1 MIQIDLPTLV
11 KRLNLFSRQALEMA
25 ASECMSQQAAE
36 ITVSHVLIQMLAM
49 PRSDLR
55 VITRQGDIGME
66 ELRQALT
73 VENYTTAR
81 SADSYPAFSP
91 MLVEWLKE
99 GWLLASAEM
108 QHSEL
113 RGGVLLLALLHS
125 PLRYIPPAA
134 AQLLT
139 GINRDRLQQDFV
151 QWTQESAESVVP
163 DADCKGAGALTDV
176 ADSLLARY
184 AKNMTEDAR
193 NDRLDPV
200 LCRDHEIDL
209 MIDILCRRR
218 KNNPVVVG
226 EAGVGKS
233 ALIEGLALRIVAGQV
248 PDKLKNTDIMT
259 LDLGALQAGASVK
272 GEFEKRFKGLMAEVI
287 SSPVPVI
294 LFIDEAHTLIGAG
307 NQQGGLDISNLL
319 KPALARGELKTIAA
333 TTWSEYKKYF
343 EKDAALSRRFQLV
356 KVSEPNAAEATIIL
370 RGLSAVYEQSHGVLI
385 DDDALQ
391 AAATLSERYLSG
403 RQLPDKAID
412 VLDTACARVAINL
425 SSPPKQISALTT
437 LSHQQE
443 AEIRQLERELRIGLR
458 TNTSRMTEVLVQYD
472 ETLTALDEL
481 EAAWHQQQTLVQE
494 IIALRQQLLGM
505 AEDDAASL
513 PHVDAVEDTPPES
526 EQDNTG
532 AKLADEAG
540 SEQPEE
546 TAETVSPVQRL
557 AQLTAELDA
566 LHNDRLLVSP
576 HVDKK
581 QIAAVI
587 AEWTGV
593 PLNRL
598 SQNEMSVITDLPVW
612 LGDTIKGQDLA
623 IASLH
628 KHLLTARA
636 DLRRPGRPLG
646 AFLLAGPSGVGK
658 TETVLQLAELLYGGR
673 QYLTTINMSEFQ
685 EKHTVSRLIGSP
697 PGYVGYG
704 EGGVLTEAI
713 RQKPYSVVL
722 LDEVEKAHPDVLNLF
737 YQAFDK
743 GEMADGEGR
752 LIDCKNIVFFLTSNL
767 GYQVIVEHADDPE
780 TMQEV
785 LYPVLADFFK
795 PALLARMEV
804 VPYQSL
810 KTRALGVL
818 PADLNLRDQVGPTFD
833 QVFTSADDN
842 KLVVPQ
848 FLTRYGLQSYFVKQR
863 DELVELTAMDSWV
876 LNLTRSVKYSDA
888 DRAEIQ
894 RQLTEQYISDYTATW
909 RAGMDNL
916 NIRNFES
923 IGQLTGALEQVISGD
938 LPLQRALTVLR
949 DNTQPGVFSEK
960 LSAKEREEALAEP
973 DYQLLTRLGHEFA
986 PENSTLAVQKDK
998 ESTMQAVYQQLTEL
1012 HRYLLAIQNAPV
1024 PGKSAL
1030 KAVQLRLDQNSSDPI
1045 FATRQMAKTLPAPLN
1060 RWVGRLADQAW
1071 HVVMVEAVHYMEVDW
1086 RDSVVKPFN
1095 EQLAN
1100 NYPFNPRSAQD
1111 ASLDAFERFF
1121 KPDGILDTFYQQ
1133 NLKLFID
1140 NDLSLEDGDNSVI
1153 IREDIIAQ
1161 LKTAQKI
1168 RDIFFSKQ
1176 NGLGTSFAVETVSL
1190 SGNKRRSVLNLDGQL
1205 VDYSQGRNYTAHL
1218 VWPNNMREGNES
1230 KLTLVGANGGAPRSI
1245 SFSGPWAQF
1254 RLFGAGQL
1262 TGVQDGNFTVRFS
1275 VDGGAMTYRVHI
1287 RCSSNCYRLT
1297 TPLRAQQRCGWP
1309 HLNSKTMSAGCNNF
1323 LIPPRYSRWKPGC
1336 R

>member
-1 MIQIDLPTLV
+1 MIQINLASLV
-11 KRLNLFSRQALEMA
+11 KHLNQLSRQALEA
-25 ASECMSQQAAE
+25 AAAECMGQQASE
-36 ITVSHVLIQMLAM
+36 ITVAHVLLQMLTSV
-49 PRSDLR
+49 RSDVR
-55 VITRQGDIGME
+55 VIAEKADIDTNA
-66 ELRQALT
+66 LRRALT
-73 VENYTTAR
+73 VENYAMVRAT
-81 SADSYPAFSP
+81 DSYPAFSP

-113 RGGVLLLALLHS
+113 RGGMLLLALLHS
-125 PLRYIPPAA
+125 PLRYVPPVAA
-134 AQLLT
+134 RLLT
-139 GINRDRLQQDFV
+139 AINRDQLQQDFA
-151 QWTQESAESVVP
+151 QWTRESAETVMRNVDGPSP
-163 DADCKGAGALTDV
+163 SMIAPTGDN
-176 ADSLLARY
+176 LLSRY

-193 NDRLDPV
+193 QGQLDPV

-287 SSPVPVI
+287 SSAVPVI

-356 KVSEPNAAEATIIL
+356 KVSEPTASEATIIL
-370 RGLSAVYEQSHGVLI
+370 RGLSAVYEKSHGVLI
-385 DDDALQ
+385 DDEALQ

-437 LSHQQE
+437 QSHQCK
-443 AEIRQLERELRIGLR
+443 AEIHQLEREIRIGLR
-458 TNTSRMTEVLVQYD
+458 TDTTRLNEIHAQYETAQQALQTLVS
-472 ETLTALDEL
+472 
-481 EAAWHQQQTLVQE
+481 AWRQQQLLVQE
-494 IIALRQQLLGM
+494 IIALRQQLLG
-505 AEDDAASL
+505 SL
-513 PHVDAVEDTPPES
+513 PNDDTVPDITAERDSAEAMRADDTENTLS
-526 EQDNTG
+526 EENT
-532 AKLADEAG
+532 EAG
-540 SEQPEE
+540 QAADMISP
-546 TAETVSPVQRL
+546 AERL
-557 AQLTAELDA
+557 PQLTAELDA
-566 LHNDRLLVSP
+566 LHNTQLLVSA

-598 SQNEMSVITDLPVW
+598 SQNEMSVITDLPRW
-612 LGDTIKGQDLA
+612 LGNTIKGQHLA
-623 IASLH
+623 IANLH

-780 TMQEV
+780 TMLEV

-804 VPYQSL
+804 VPYLPLSKETLATIITGKLARLDNVLRSRFGADVIIEQEVTDEIM
-810 KTRALGVL
+810 KRVTRAENGARMLESVIDGDML
-818 PADLNLRDQVGPTFD
+818 PPLSLLLLQKMATGTGIARIQLSAADGA
-833 QVFTSADDN
+833 FTAD
-842 KLVVPQ
+842 
-848 FLTRYGLQSYFVKQR
+848 
-863 DELVELTAMDSWV
+863 VEDVEDS
-876 LNLTRSVKYSDA
+876 
-888 DRAEIQ
+888 
-894 RQLTEQYISDYTATW
+894 
-909 RAGMDNL
+909 
-916 NIRNFES
+916 ES
-923 IGQLTGALEQVISGD
+923 ITED
-938 LPLQRALTVLR
+938 ETVL
-949 DNTQPGVFSEK
+949 
-960 LSAKEREEALAEP
+960 
-973 DYQLLTRLGHEFA
+973 
-986 PENSTLAVQKDK
+986 
-998 ESTMQAVYQQLTEL
+998 
-1012 HRYLLAIQNAPV
+1012 
-1024 PGKSAL
+1024 
-1030 KAVQLRLDQNSSDPI
+1030 
-1045 FATRQMAKTLPAPLN
+1045 
-1060 RWVGRLADQAW
+1060 
-1071 HVVMVEAVHYMEVDW
+1071 
-1086 RDSVVKPFN
+1086 
-1095 EQLAN
+1095 
-1100 NYPFNPRSAQD
+1100 
-1111 ASLDAFERFF
+1111 
-1121 KPDGILDTFYQQ
+1121 
-1133 NLKLFID
+1133 
-1140 NDLSLEDGDNSVI
+1140 
-1153 IREDIIAQ
+1153 
-1161 LKTAQKI
+1161 
-1168 RDIFFSKQ
+1168 
-1176 NGLGTSFAVETVSL
+1176 
-1190 SGNKRRSVLNLDGQL
+1190 
-1205 VDYSQGRNYTAHL
+1205 
-1218 VWPNNMREGNES
+1218 
-1230 KLTLVGANGGAPRSI
+1230 
-1245 SFSGPWAQF
+1245 
-1254 RLFGAGQL
+1254 
-1262 TGVQDGNFTVRFS
+1262 
-1275 VDGGAMTYRVHI
+1275 
-1287 RCSSNCYRLT
+1287 
-1297 TPLRAQQRCGWP
+1297 
-1309 HLNSKTMSAGCNNF
+1309 
-1323 LIPPRYSRWKPGC
+1323 
-1336 R
+1336 

>member
-1 MIQIDLPTLV
+1 MIQIDLATLV
-11 KRLNLFSRQALEMA
+11 KRLNPFAKQALEMA

-36 ITVSHVLIQMLAM
+36 ITVSHVLIQMLAI

-55 VITRQGDIGME
+55 VIAERADIGTD

-73 VENYTTAR
+73 VENYATSRA
-81 SADSYPAFSP
+81 ADSYPSFSP

-99 GWLLASAEM
+99 AWLLASAEM
-108 QHSEL
+108 QQTEL
-113 RGGVLLLALLHS
+113 RGGILLLALLHT
-125 PLRYIPPAA
+125 PLRYVPPVAA
-134 AQLLT
+134 RLLT
-139 GINRDRLQQDFV
+139 AINRDQLQQDFAG
-151 QWTQESAESVVP
+151 WTRESAESVVLN
-163 DADCKGAGALTDV
+163 ADGHV
-176 ADSLLARY
+176 ASATADTGDSLLGRY
-184 AKNMTEDAR
+184 AKNMTDDAR
-193 NDRLDPV
+193 QGRLDPV
-200 LCRDHEIDL
+200 LCRDNEIDL

-233 ALIEGLALRIVAGQV
+233 ALIEGLALRIVADRV
-248 PDKLKNTDIMT
+248 PDKLRDTEIMT

-287 SSPVPVI
+287 QSPKPVI

-343 EKDAALSRRFQLV
+343 EKDAALSRRFQPV
-356 KVSEPNAAEATIIL
+356 KVSEPTAAEATIIL

-385 DDDALQ
+385 DDEALQ

-437 LSHQQE
+437 QRHQCE

-458 TNTSRMTEVLVQYD
+458 TDTSRLTDVLVQYD
-472 ETLTALDEL
+472 ETLTELDEL
-481 EAAWHQQQTLVQE
+481 ETAWRQQQTLVQE
-494 IIALRQQLLGM
+494 IISLRKALLEETV
-505 AEDDAASL
+505 AEDAAT
-513 PHVDAVEDTPPES
+513 VA
-526 EQDNTG
+526 
-532 AKLADEAG
+532 ADERVAETTDDSTVATDEPAAG
-540 SEQPEE
+540 QPEPE
-546 TAETVSPVQRL
+546 IPPAERL
-557 AQLTAELDA
+557 ARLTAELDA
-566 LHNDRLLVSP
+566 LHNTQRLVSP

-598 SQNEMSVITDLPVW
+598 SQNEMSVITDLPQW

-623 IASLH
+623 IKHLH

-767 GYQVIVEHADDPE
+767 GYQVIVDHADDPE
-780 TMQEV
+780 TMQEA

-804 VPYQSL
+804 VPY
-810 KTRALGVL
+810 
-818 PADLNLRDQVGPTFD
+818 
-833 QVFTSADDN
+833 
-842 KLVVPQ
+842 
-848 FLTRYGLQSYFVKQR
+848 
-863 DELVELTAMDSWV
+863 
-876 LNLTRSVKYSDA
+876 
-888 DRAEIQ
+888 
-894 RQLTEQYISDYTATW
+894 
-909 RAGMDNL
+909 
-916 NIRNFES
+916 
-923 IGQLTGALEQVISGD
+923 
-938 LPLQRALTVLR
+938 LPL
-949 DNTQPGVFSEK
+949 S
-960 LSAKEREEALAEP
+960 KE
-973 DYQLLTRLGHEFA
+973 
-986 PENSTLAVQKDK
+986 TLAVIIAGK
-998 ESTMQAVYQQLTEL
+998 
-1012 HRYLLAIQNAPV
+1012 LA
-1024 PGKSAL
+1024 
-1030 KAVQLRLDQNSSDPI
+1030 RLDNVLRTRFGAEVMIEPEVTDEIMQRVTRAENGARMLESVIDGEMLPPLSLLLLQKMAANVAIARIVLGVADGAFTAVVEDAPEDSADSDALSEPE
-1045 FATRQMAKTLPAPLN
+1045 T
-1060 RWVGRLADQAW
+1060 
-1071 HVVMVEAVHYMEVDW
+1071 
-1086 RDSVVKPFN
+1086 
-1095 EQLAN
+1095 
-1100 NYPFNPRSAQD
+1100 QD
-1111 ASLDAFERFF
+1111 A
-1121 KPDGILDTFYQQ
+1121 
-1133 NLKLFID
+1133 
-1140 NDLSLEDGDNSVI
+1140 
-1153 IREDIIAQ
+1153 
-1161 LKTAQKI
+1161 
-1168 RDIFFSKQ
+1168 
-1176 NGLGTSFAVETVSL
+1176 TVL
-1190 SGNKRRSVLNLDGQL
+1190 
-1205 VDYSQGRNYTAHL
+1205 
-1218 VWPNNMREGNES
+1218 
-1230 KLTLVGANGGAPRSI
+1230 
-1245 SFSGPWAQF
+1245 
-1254 RLFGAGQL
+1254 
-1262 TGVQDGNFTVRFS
+1262 
-1275 VDGGAMTYRVHI
+1275 
-1287 RCSSNCYRLT
+1287 
-1297 TPLRAQQRCGWP
+1297 
-1309 HLNSKTMSAGCNNF
+1309 
-1323 LIPPRYSRWKPGC
+1323 
-1336 R
+1336 

>member
-1 MIQIDLPTLV
+1 MIQINLASLV
-11 KRLNLFSRQALEMA
+11 KHLNQLSRQALEA
-25 ASECMSQQAAE
+25 AAAECMGQQASE
-36 ITVSHVLIQMLAM
+36 ITVAHVLLQMLTSV
-49 PRSDLR
+49 RSDVR
-55 VITRQGDIGME
+55 VIAEKADIDTNA
-66 ELRQALT
+66 LRRALT
-73 VENYTTAR
+73 VENYATVRAT
-81 SADSYPAFSP
+81 DSYPAFSP

-113 RGGVLLLALLHS
+113 RGGMLLLALLHS
-125 PLRYIPPAA
+125 PLRYVPPVAA
-134 AQLLT
+134 RLLT
-139 GINRDRLQQDFV
+139 AINRDQLQQDFA
-151 QWTQESAESVVP
+151 QWTRESAETVMRNVDGPSP
-163 DADCKGAGALTDV
+163 SMIAPTGDN
-176 ADSLLARY
+176 LLSRY

-193 NDRLDPV
+193 QGQLDPV

-287 SSPVPVI
+287 SSAVPVI

-356 KVSEPNAAEATIIL
+356 KVSEPTASEATIIL
-370 RGLSAVYEQSHGVLI
+370 RGLSAVYEKSHGVLI
-385 DDDALQ
+385 DDEALQ

-437 LSHQQE
+437 QSHQCK
-443 AEIRQLERELRIGLR
+443 AEIHQLEREIRIGLR
-458 TNTSRMTEVLVQYD
+458 TDTTRLNEIHAQYETAQQALQTLVS
-472 ETLTALDEL
+472 
-481 EAAWHQQQTLVQE
+481 AWRQQQLLVQE
-494 IIALRQQLLGM
+494 IIALRQQLLG
-505 AEDDAASL
+505 SL
-513 PHVDAVEDTPPES
+513 PNDDTVPDITAERDSAEAMRADDTENTLS
-526 EQDNTG
+526 EENT
-532 AKLADEAG
+532 EAG
-540 SEQPEE
+540 QAADMISP
-546 TAETVSPVQRL
+546 AERL
-557 AQLTAELDA
+557 PQLTAELDA
-566 LHNDRLLVSP
+566 LHNTQLLVSA

-598 SQNEMSVITDLPVW
+598 SQNEMSVITDLPRW
-612 LGDTIKGQDLA
+612 LGSTIKGQHLA
-623 IASLH
+623 IANLH

-780 TMQEV
+780 TMLEV

-804 VPYQSL
+804 VPYLPLSKETLATIITGKLSRLDNVLRSRFGADVIIEQEVTDEIM
-810 KTRALGVL
+810 KRVTRAENGARMLESVIDGDML
-818 PADLNLRDQVGPTFD
+818 PPLSLLLLQKMAAGTGIARIQLSAADGA
-833 QVFTSADDN
+833 FTAD
-842 KLVVPQ
+842 
-848 FLTRYGLQSYFVKQR
+848 
-863 DELVELTAMDSWV
+863 VEDVEDS
-876 LNLTRSVKYSDA
+876 
-888 DRAEIQ
+888 
-894 RQLTEQYISDYTATW
+894 
-909 RAGMDNL
+909 
-916 NIRNFES
+916 ES
-923 IGQLTGALEQVISGD
+923 ITED
-938 LPLQRALTVLR
+938 ETVL
-949 DNTQPGVFSEK
+949 
-960 LSAKEREEALAEP
+960 
-973 DYQLLTRLGHEFA
+973 
-986 PENSTLAVQKDK
+986 
-998 ESTMQAVYQQLTEL
+998 
-1012 HRYLLAIQNAPV
+1012 
-1024 PGKSAL
+1024 
-1030 KAVQLRLDQNSSDPI
+1030 
-1045 FATRQMAKTLPAPLN
+1045 
-1060 RWVGRLADQAW
+1060 
-1071 HVVMVEAVHYMEVDW
+1071 
-1086 RDSVVKPFN
+1086 
-1095 EQLAN
+1095 
-1100 NYPFNPRSAQD
+1100 
-1111 ASLDAFERFF
+1111 
-1121 KPDGILDTFYQQ
+1121 
-1133 NLKLFID
+1133 
-1140 NDLSLEDGDNSVI
+1140 
-1153 IREDIIAQ
+1153 
-1161 LKTAQKI
+1161 
-1168 RDIFFSKQ
+1168 
-1176 NGLGTSFAVETVSL
+1176 
-1190 SGNKRRSVLNLDGQL
+1190 
-1205 VDYSQGRNYTAHL
+1205 
-1218 VWPNNMREGNES
+1218 
-1230 KLTLVGANGGAPRSI
+1230 
-1245 SFSGPWAQF
+1245 
-1254 RLFGAGQL
+1254 
-1262 TGVQDGNFTVRFS
+1262 
-1275 VDGGAMTYRVHI
+1275 
-1287 RCSSNCYRLT
+1287 
-1297 TPLRAQQRCGWP
+1297 
-1309 HLNSKTMSAGCNNF
+1309 
-1323 LIPPRYSRWKPGC
+1323 
-1336 R
+1336 

>member
-1 MIQIDLPTLV
+1 
-11 KRLNLFSRQALEMA
+11 
-25 ASECMSQQAAE
+25 
-36 ITVSHVLIQMLAM
+36 
-49 PRSDLR
+49 
-55 VITRQGDIGME
+55 
-66 ELRQALT
+66 
-73 VENYTTAR
+73 
-81 SADSYPAFSP
+81 
-91 MLVEWLKE
+91 
-99 GWLLASAEM
+99 
-108 QHSEL
+108 
-113 RGGVLLLALLHS
+113 
-125 PLRYIPPAA
+125 
-134 AQLLT
+134 
-139 GINRDRLQQDFV
+139 
-151 QWTQESAESVVP
+151 
-163 DADCKGAGALTDV
+163 
-176 ADSLLARY
+176 
-184 AKNMTEDAR
+184 
-193 NDRLDPV
+193 
-200 LCRDHEIDL
+200 
-209 MIDILCRRR
+209 
-218 KNNPVVVG
+218 

-458 TNTSRMTEVLVQYD
+458 TDTSRMTEVLVQYD

-481 EAAWHQQQTLVQE
+481 EAAWHQQQTLVRE
-494 IIALRQQLLGM
+494 IIALRQQLLGV
-505 AEDDAASL
+505 AEDDAAPL
-513 PHVDAVEDTPPES
+513 PDADTVEDTQPESESES

-532 AKLADEAG
+532 AEPADEADR
-540 SEQPEE
+540 EQPEE

-598 SQNEMSVITDLPVW
+598 SQNEMSVITDLTKW

-804 VPYQSL
+804 VPYLPLSKETL
-810 KTRALGVL
+810 ATIIAGKLARLDNVLRSRFGVEVVIEPEVTDEIMSRVTRAENGARMLESVIDGDML
-818 PADLNLRDQVGPTFD
+818 PPLSLLLLQKMAANTAIARIRLSAVDGAFTADVEDAQN
-833 QVFTSADDN
+833 
-842 KLVVPQ
+842 
-848 FLTRYGLQSYFVKQR
+848 
-863 DELVELTAMDSWV
+863 DE
-876 LNLTRSVKYSDA
+876 SVTKD
-888 DRAEIQ
+888 E
-894 RQLTEQYISDYTATW
+894 
-909 RAGMDNL
+909 
-916 NIRNFES
+916 
-923 IGQLTGALEQVISGD
+923 
-938 LPLQRALTVLR
+938 TVL
-949 DNTQPGVFSEK
+949 
-960 LSAKEREEALAEP
+960 
-973 DYQLLTRLGHEFA
+973 
-986 PENSTLAVQKDK
+986 
-998 ESTMQAVYQQLTEL
+998 
-1012 HRYLLAIQNAPV
+1012 
-1024 PGKSAL
+1024 
-1030 KAVQLRLDQNSSDPI
+1030 
-1045 FATRQMAKTLPAPLN
+1045 
-1060 RWVGRLADQAW
+1060 
-1071 HVVMVEAVHYMEVDW
+1071 
-1086 RDSVVKPFN
+1086 
-1095 EQLAN
+1095 
-1100 NYPFNPRSAQD
+1100 
-1111 ASLDAFERFF
+1111 
-1121 KPDGILDTFYQQ
+1121 
-1133 NLKLFID
+1133 
-1140 NDLSLEDGDNSVI
+1140 
-1153 IREDIIAQ
+1153 
-1161 LKTAQKI
+1161 
-1168 RDIFFSKQ
+1168 
-1176 NGLGTSFAVETVSL
+1176 
-1190 SGNKRRSVLNLDGQL
+1190 
-1205 VDYSQGRNYTAHL
+1205 
-1218 VWPNNMREGNES
+1218 
-1230 KLTLVGANGGAPRSI
+1230 
-1245 SFSGPWAQF
+1245 
-1254 RLFGAGQL
+1254 
-1262 TGVQDGNFTVRFS
+1262 
-1275 VDGGAMTYRVHI
+1275 
-1287 RCSSNCYRLT
+1287 
-1297 TPLRAQQRCGWP
+1297 
-1309 HLNSKTMSAGCNNF
+1309 
-1323 LIPPRYSRWKPGC
+1323 
-1336 R
+1336 

>member
-1 MIQIDLPTLV
+1 MIQIDLPALV

-36 ITVSHVLIQMLAM
+36 ITVSHVLMQMLAM

-55 VITRQGDIGME
+55 VITRQSDIGME

-73 VENYTTAR
+73 VENYPTAR

-99 GWLLASAEM
+99 SWLLASAEM

-134 AQLLT
+134 ARLLT
-139 GINRDRLQQDFV
+139 GINRDRLQQDFA
-151 QWTQESAESVVP
+151 QWTRESAESVVP
-163 DADCKGAGALTDV
+163 DAEGKGAGTLTDA

-184 AKNMTEDAR
+184 AKNMTADAR
-193 NDRLDPV
+193 NGRLDPV

-233 ALIEGLALRIVAGQV
+233 ALIEGLALRIVADQV

-425 SSPPKQISALTT
+425 SSPPKRISALTT

-443 AEIRQLERELRIGLR
+443 AEIRQLKRELRIGLR
-458 TNTSRMTEVLVQYD
+458 TDTSRMTGVLEQYD

-481 EAAWHQQQTLVQE
+481 EAAWHQQQALVRE
-494 IIALRQQLLGM
+494 IIALRQQLLGV

-513 PHVDAVEDTPPES
+513 SDADVVEDTPPES
-526 EQDNTG
+526 EQNNTSAAPTDDDG
-532 AKLADEAG
+532 CA
-540 SEQPEE
+540 QPEE

-557 AQLTAELDA
+557 AQLTAQLDT
-566 LHNDRLLVSP
+566 LHNDQLLVSP

-780 TMQEV
+780 TMQEA

-804 VPYQSL
+804 VPYLPLSKETL
-810 KTRALGVL
+810 VTIIAGKLARLDNVLRSRFAAEVIIEPEVTNEIMSRVTRAENGARMLESVIDGDML
-818 PADLNLRDQVGPTFD
+818 PPLSL
-833 QVFTSADDN
+833 
-842 KLVVPQ
+842 L
-848 FLTRYGLQSYFVKQR
+848 LLQKMAAN
-863 DELVELTAMDSWV
+863 TAIA
-876 LNLTRSVKYSDA
+876 R
-888 DRAEIQ
+888 
-894 RQLTEQYISDYTATW
+894 
-909 RAGMDNL
+909 
-916 NIRNFES
+916 IR
-923 IGQLTGALEQVISGD
+923 
-938 LPLQRALTVLR
+938 
-949 DNTQPGVFSEK
+949 
-960 LSAKEREEALAEP
+960 LSATDGAFTADVEDARDDESVTE
-973 DYQLLTRLGHEFA
+973 DD
-986 PENSTLAVQKDK
+986 AV
-998 ESTMQAVYQQLTEL
+998 L
-1012 HRYLLAIQNAPV
+1012 
-1024 PGKSAL
+1024 
-1030 KAVQLRLDQNSSDPI
+1030 
-1045 FATRQMAKTLPAPLN
+1045 
-1060 RWVGRLADQAW
+1060 
-1071 HVVMVEAVHYMEVDW
+1071 
-1086 RDSVVKPFN
+1086 
-1095 EQLAN
+1095 
-1100 NYPFNPRSAQD
+1100 
-1111 ASLDAFERFF
+1111 
-1121 KPDGILDTFYQQ
+1121 
-1133 NLKLFID
+1133 
-1140 NDLSLEDGDNSVI
+1140 
-1153 IREDIIAQ
+1153 
-1161 LKTAQKI
+1161 
-1168 RDIFFSKQ
+1168 
-1176 NGLGTSFAVETVSL
+1176 
-1190 SGNKRRSVLNLDGQL
+1190 
-1205 VDYSQGRNYTAHL
+1205 
-1218 VWPNNMREGNES
+1218 
-1230 KLTLVGANGGAPRSI
+1230 
-1245 SFSGPWAQF
+1245 
-1254 RLFGAGQL
+1254 
-1262 TGVQDGNFTVRFS
+1262 
-1275 VDGGAMTYRVHI
+1275 
-1287 RCSSNCYRLT
+1287 
-1297 TPLRAQQRCGWP
+1297 
-1309 HLNSKTMSAGCNNF
+1309 
-1323 LIPPRYSRWKPGC
+1323 
-1336 R
+1336 

>member
-1 MIQIDLPTLV
+1 MIQIDLAALV
-11 KRLNLFSRQALEMA
+11 KRLNPFTKQALEMA
-25 ASECMSQQAAE
+25 ASECMSQQSAE
-36 ITVSHVLIQMLAM
+36 ITVSHVLIQMLAI

-55 VITRQGDIGME
+55 VITEQVDITVDT
-66 ELRQALT
+66 LRQSLT
-73 VENYTTAR
+73 EERYATVR
-81 SADSYPAFSP
+81 MADGYPAFSP

-108 QHSEL
+108 QHNEL

-125 PLRYIPPAA
+125 PLRYVPPAVA
-134 AQLLT
+134 RLLT
-139 GINRDRLQQDFV
+139 GINRDRLQQDFA
-151 QWTQESAESVVP
+151 QWTRESAETAMRN
-163 DADCKGAGALTDV
+163 ADGQTMNTMVDTG
-176 ADSLLARY
+176 DSLLARY
-184 AKNMTEDAR
+184 AKNMTADAR
-193 NDRLDPV
+193 NGRLDPV

-209 MIDILCRRR
+209 MLDILCRRR

-248 PDKLKNTDIMT
+248 LDKLKNTDIMT

-425 SSPPKQISALTT
+425 SSPPKQISVLTT

-458 TNTSRMTEVLVQYD
+458 TDTSRMTEVLVQYD
-472 ETLTALDEL
+472 ETLAALDEL
-481 EAAWHQQQTLVQE
+481 EAAWHQQQTLVRE
-494 IIALRQQLLGM
+494 IIALRQQLLG
-505 AEDDAASL
+505 
-513 PHVDAVEDTPPES
+513 VDAMEDTPSES
-526 EQDNTG
+526 EQDNTD
-532 AKLADEAG
+532 AESTDDAG
-540 SEQPEE
+540 STQPEE

-557 AQLTAELDA
+557 TQLTAELDT

-598 SQNEMSVITDLPVW
+598 SQNEMSVITDLPKW

-767 GYQVIVEHADDPE
+767 GYQVIVEHAGDPE
-780 TMQEV
+780 TMQEA

-804 VPYQSL
+804 VPY
-810 KTRALGVL
+810 
-818 PADLNLRDQVGPTFD
+818 
-833 QVFTSADDN
+833 
-842 KLVVPQ
+842 
-848 FLTRYGLQSYFVKQR
+848 
-863 DELVELTAMDSWV
+863 
-876 LNLTRSVKYSDA
+876 
-888 DRAEIQ
+888 
-894 RQLTEQYISDYTATW
+894 
-909 RAGMDNL
+909 
-916 NIRNFES
+916 
-923 IGQLTGALEQVISGD
+923 
-938 LPLQRALTVLR
+938 LPL
-949 DNTQPGVFSEK
+949 S
-960 LSAKEREEALAEP
+960 KETLATIIAGK
-973 DYQLLTRLGHEFA
+973 LTRLDNVLRSRFGAEVIIE
-986 PENSTLAVQKDK
+986 PEVTDEIMSRVTRAENGARMLESVIDGDMLPPLSLQLLQKMAANTAIARIRLSAADGAFTADVEDAQND
-998 ESTMQAVYQQLTEL
+998 ESVTE
-1012 HRYLLAIQNAPV
+1012 
-1024 PGKSAL
+1024 
-1030 KAVQLRLDQNSSDPI
+1030 D
-1045 FATRQMAKTLPAPLN
+1045 
-1060 RWVGRLADQAW
+1060 
-1071 HVVMVEAVHYMEVDW
+1071 EAV
-1086 RDSVVKPFN
+1086 
-1095 EQLAN
+1095 L
-1100 NYPFNPRSAQD
+1100 
-1111 ASLDAFERFF
+1111 
-1121 KPDGILDTFYQQ
+1121 
-1133 NLKLFID
+1133 
-1140 NDLSLEDGDNSVI
+1140 
-1153 IREDIIAQ
+1153 
-1161 LKTAQKI
+1161 
-1168 RDIFFSKQ
+1168 
-1176 NGLGTSFAVETVSL
+1176 
-1190 SGNKRRSVLNLDGQL
+1190 
-1205 VDYSQGRNYTAHL
+1205 
-1218 VWPNNMREGNES
+1218 
-1230 KLTLVGANGGAPRSI
+1230 
-1245 SFSGPWAQF
+1245 
-1254 RLFGAGQL
+1254 
-1262 TGVQDGNFTVRFS
+1262 
-1275 VDGGAMTYRVHI
+1275 
-1287 RCSSNCYRLT
+1287 
-1297 TPLRAQQRCGWP
+1297 
-1309 HLNSKTMSAGCNNF
+1309 
-1323 LIPPRYSRWKPGC
+1323 
-1336 R
+1336 